1 MISDTTST
9 PGFIEDEPDWTKP
22 IVLVRKWST
31 SITPNREGGTK
42 RRRRRENPRF
52 QISYRREGYSPREI
66 ALYRANALGQ
76 LQSAVVVPVW
86 VLKATASS
94 FGTNSVTLS
103 ASASNAFKLGSWVY
117 VVQGS
122 NKCFRK
128 ITTISGA
135 VITLSSVS
143 TDKFPLGFDWSVF
156 SAGDVYPCIL
166 GTRVDESFSVASRRH
181 DIHGAEISVDEL

>member
-22 IVLVRKWST
+22 IMLVRKWST

-42 RRRRRENPRF
+42 RRRRRQKPRF
-52 QISYRREGYSPREI
+52 QISYRRDGYSPREI
-66 ALYRANALGQ
+66 ALYRANSLGQ
-76 LQSAVVVPVW
+76 LQSAVVVPIW
-86 VLKATASS
+86 VLNASASS

-103 ASASNAFKLGSWVY
+103 ASASNAFKVGSWVY
-117 VVQGS
+117 AVQGS

-128 ITTISGA
+128 ITAIAGA

-143 TDKFPLGFDWSVF
+143 SAKFPLGFDWSLF
-156 SAGDVYPCIL
+156 TGGTVYPCIY
-166 GTRVDESFSVASRRH
+166 GVRAEDSFSVASRRQ
-181 DIHGAEISVDEL
+181 DIHGVEISVDEL